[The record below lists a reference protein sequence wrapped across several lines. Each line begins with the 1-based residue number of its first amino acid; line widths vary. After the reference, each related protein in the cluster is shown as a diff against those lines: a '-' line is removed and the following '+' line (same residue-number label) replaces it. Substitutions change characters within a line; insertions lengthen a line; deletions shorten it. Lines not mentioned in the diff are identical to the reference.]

1 MNKSKERSGGRVS
14 AWAWIPTLY
23 VAEGL
28 PYIAVNTLS
37 VIMYKNMGMSNA
49 DVALFTGWLYLPWVI
64 KPFWSPFVDILK
76 TKRWWTVWMQFLIGS
91 AFALLAFMLPVDGTM
106 ALSLAVFW
114 LVGFAS
120 ATHDIAADG
129 YYMLALDSSQQSM
142 FVGIRSAFYRLAT
155 IVGQGGVV
163 MAAGYL
169 ETTLGNVPL
178 AWSITFAALAAFFIC
193 VAFYHSRI
201 LPRPASDVAAET
213 VVENGCVGLRS
224 GSAAERKASGDF
236 VEVPAGGMA
245 VGKHRGVVAILKEF
259 AGTFG
264 SFFRKKDVLIAMA
277 FILLY
282 RFPEAQLVKIINPF
296 LLDPVSE
303 GGLGLSTS
311 QIGFV
316 YGTIGIVGL
325 TLGGILGGILVSRF
339 GLKRC
344 LWPMALCLTLPCAVF
359 CWMSMAQPDYNLM
372 WNKILVNACVFVEQ
386 FGYGV
391 GFTSFMLY
399 MMYFA
404 QGPNRTSHYAIC
416 TAFMA
421 LGMMLPGMF
430 AGILQ
435 ETMGYVGFFW
445 WIMGCCLVTLA
456 VTALIKVDAE
466 YGKKDTIVH

>member
-1 MNKSKERSGGRVS
+1 MKSGKRSPWS
-14 AWAWIPTLY
+14 WIPTLY
-23 VAEGL
+23 VAEGI
-28 PYIAVNTLS
+28 PYVAVNTLS

-76 TKRWWTVWMQFLIGS
+76 TKRWWTVWMQFVMGA
-91 AFALLAFMLPVDGTM
+91 AFAALAFLLPLDGHV
-106 ALSLAVFW
+106 AFSLAVFW

-129 YYMLALDSSQQSM
+129 YYMLALDTSEQSL

-155 IVGQGGVV
+155 IIGQGGVV

-169 ETTLGNVPL
+169 ESTLGNIPL
-178 AWSITFAALAAFFIC
+178 AWSVTFLVLSVFFVGVAL
-193 VAFYHSRI
+193 YHSRI
-201 LPRPASDVAAET
+201 LPRPDSDRA
-213 VVENGCVGLRS
+213 S
-224 GSAAERKASGDF
+224 GSFAVRNGDAPGPEPGKSGVKD
-236 VEVPAGGMA
+236 VLLG
-245 VGKHRGVVAILKEF
+245 F

-264 SFFRKKDVLIAMA
+264 SFFRKKEVLAAVSFM
-277 FILLY
+277 LLY

-311 QIGFV
+311 QVGFV
-316 YGTIGIVGL
+316 YGTIGIIGL
-325 TLGGILGGILVSRF
+325 TLGGILGGLLVSRY
-339 GLKRC
+339 GLKKC
-344 LWPMALCLTLPCAVF
+344 LWPMALSLTLPCAVF
-359 CWMSMAQPDYNLM
+359 CWMSMAQPEPSSA
-372 WNKILVNACVFVEQ
+372 WNMFLINACVFVEQ
-386 FGYGV
+386 SGYGV

-399 MMYFA
+399 MMYFS
-404 QGPNRTSHYAIC
+404 QGASQTSHYAIC

-435 ETMGYVGFFW
+435 ERMGYVGFFW
-445 WIMGCCLVTLA
+445 WIMACCIVTLLVTA
-456 VTALIKVDAE
+456 IIKVDPG
-466 YGKKDTIVH
+466 YGKKDGRKDQGYR